1 MYLHVYQ
8 PLHGNQGND
17 TCSEHGDRQMPLAI
31 NMFWWLKVTGCAFSP
46 RGDEVC
52 SCAKDATR
60 TLKIWA
66 FPSGELKRTIA
77 KCDGS
82 KAIAC
87 AYSPDG
93 SSICTG
99 GFDKTLKLF
108 DAATGELLRVIVE
121 RTLVQDSGH
130 WSFIRGCAFSP
141 RWWHARLMC
150 GRRNMQALGCRALY
164 CSKSLCGTLR
174 EPLYSRITKVES
186 GQFKLSIPCGD
197 DVDSVDFSPDGRVR
211 SISGAQLAVGSAFV
225 YSRRIKIRYEG
236 PTRTSRSSAPLTR
249 QPPVARQ

>member
-1 MYLHVYQ
+1 MYPHVYQ

-46 RGDEVC
+46 RGNEVC
-52 SCAKDATR
+52 SCAKDA

-77 KCDGS
+77 NCDGS

-93 SSICTG
+93 GSICTG

-108 DAATGELLRVIVE
+108 DAATGELHRVIGE
-121 RTLVQDSGH
+121 RTLVQDSSH

-141 RWWHARLMC
+141 D
-150 GRRNMQALGCRALY
+150 G
-164 CSKSLCGTLR
+164 GTLVSCAGDETCKLWDVER
-174 EPLYSRITKVES
+174 FIVLHLYVALIES
-186 GQFKLSIPCGD
+186 PYTQ
-197 DVDSVDFSPDGRVR
+197 
-211 SISGAQLAVGSAFV
+211 
-225 YSRRIKIRYEG
+225 E
-236 PTRTSRSSAPLTR
+236 
-249 QPPVARQ
+249 